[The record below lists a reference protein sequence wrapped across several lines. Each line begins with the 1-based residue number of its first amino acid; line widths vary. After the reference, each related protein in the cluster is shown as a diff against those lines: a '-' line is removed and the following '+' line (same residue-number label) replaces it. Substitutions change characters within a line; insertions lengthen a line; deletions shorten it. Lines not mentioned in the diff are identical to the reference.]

1 LVIGLIA
8 AGVFVVLSAGVALI
22 WPPAAFVPIALGW
35 ILAMGGGL
43 WFLIVAFQ
51 DSALEGLLC
60 FLVPFYSLYYLI
72 THFEETKRPFFVQL
86 AGMGLAM
93 LGGCLA
99 GIAAGIA
106 GQH

>member
-1 LVIGLIA
+1 
-8 AGVFVVLSAGVALI
+8 
-22 WPPAAFVPIALGW
+22 
-35 ILAMGGGL
+35 
-43 WFLIVAFQ
+43 
-51 DSALEGLLC
+51 
-60 FLVPFYSLYYLI
+60 VPFYSLYYLI